1 MALRTW
7 AAIALAA
14 VVSLWSPSGQAQKL
28 YAASVRSIA
37 EGSQTGVGG
46 SLYSVALATGS
57 ASFVAPIRLNGSSPL
72 GVTGLAVHPNTG
84 VFYGITSPLS
94 RSNPLSL
101 ITLDPDTG
109 NAAMIGPLRRVASDI
124 AFTRAGI
131 LFAWLPETSQLGIV
145 NIENGGVT
153 PIGPPGPAGPPAGL
167 AIDGQGIAYI
177 TPKGAIGTLDTVDIA
192 TGITKPGPPLV
203 GAPFDSA
210 INSMT
215 FTPSGLLLAVNSNA
229 GAPAATRLV
238 TINVGSGAVA
248 NIGTLPDDTDGLAF
262 AQLPAKDAAAA
273 TDWQML
279 ALIGLAVLGLIL
291 GLIGWAVGRRPK
303 APPA

>member
-7 AAIALAA
+7 AAAASLAA
-14 VVSLWSPSGQAQKL
+14 ALLWSPGGQAQKL

-37 EGSQTGVGG
+37 EGSSTVGG

-57 ASFVAPIRLNGSSPL
+57 ASFVAPIRLSGSSPL
-72 GVTGLAVHPNTG
+72 GITGLAVHPTTG

-94 RSNPLSL
+94 RTNPISL
-101 ITLDPDTG
+101 VTIDPATG
-109 NAAMIGPLRRVASDI
+109 NAQMIGPLRRVASDI
-124 AFTRAGI
+124 SFTRAGI

-145 NIENGGVT
+145 NTENGLVT
-153 PIGPPGPAGPPAGL
+153 PIGAVGPAGPPAGL
-167 AIDGQGIAYI
+167 AIDLQNVAYI

-192 TGITKPGPPLV
+192 SGLIKPGPPLV

-238 TINVGSGAVA
+238 TINVATGAVS

-262 AQLPAKDAAAA
+262 AALPSREPPPVDYQ
-273 TDWQML
+273 TM
-279 ALIGLAVLGLIL
+279 ALTGLGVIALIL

-303 APPA
+303 APPAA